1 MTSSNPVVLVTGG
14 ARGIG
19 FACCQTFFEAGFD
32 VVVTDMEIEVAESS
46 AKEIDP
52 SGLRAFALTMDVSS
66 TNSVD
71 ESMQAAVRHFGRLD
85 VLVNNAGNFLQA
97 PTATYTDEDWDFVTG
112 VHLDGA
118 FRCSRAA
125 YPFLKNS
132 PQGAIVSISSIAA
145 RIGLP
150 GRLSYSVSKSG
161 IEALSRVL
169 AVEWAL
175 DGIRVNSVAP
185 GFTHTR
191 SYDDMVRKG
200 ISTGEKLIAAVPMKR
215 LANPREI
222 AAVVHFLASPA
233 ASYVTGQTVVV
244 DGGATVDIRI

>member
-1 MTSSNPVVLVTGG
+1 MAGTNPVVLVTGG

-19 FACCQTFFEAGFD
+19 FACCQNFFDAGFD
-32 VVVTDMEIEVAESS
+32 IAVTDMDGDVAQES
-46 AKEIDP
+46 ALTLDP
-52 SGLRAFALTMDVSS
+52 SGKRTFAATMDVSS
-66 TNSVD
+66 TDSVN
-71 ESMQAAVRHFGRLD
+71 AAFEAVGKHFGRLD
-85 VLVNNAGNFLQA
+85 ALVNNAGNFLQA
-97 PTATYTDEDWDFVTG
+97 PTATYTDKDWDSVTG
-112 VHLDGA
+112 VHLDGS

-161 IEALSRVL
+161 IEALTRVL

-175 DGIRVNSVAP
+175 DGIRVNAVAP

-191 SYDDMVRKG
+191 SYDDLVRKE
-200 ISTGEKLIAAVPMKR
+200 ISTPEKLIAAVPMRR
-215 LANPREI
+215 LADPLEI
-222 AAVVHFLASPA
+222 GAVVYFLATPK
-233 ASYVTGQTVVV
+233 ASYLTGQTVVV
-244 DGGATVDIRI
+244 DGGATIDIRI